1 MADDRRYAGER
12 TIDGVMVTVDG
23 QEIDPRFDVKT
34 YTDHG
39 FEWSYEGDGPR
50 QLALAI
56 LAEHMGDAQAALE
69 FAEPFMQRVVANF
82 DNDWEM
88 TSADIDR
95 ALENIRVAA

>member
-1 MADDRRYAGER
+1 MTENRRYSGER
-12 TIDGVMVTVDG
+12 TIDGVRVTVDG
-23 QEIDPRFDVKT
+23 REIDPRYEVRT

-56 LAEHMGDAQAALE
+56 LAEHMGDAVKALE
-69 FAEPFMQRVVANF
+69 YVEPFMQRVVANF

-88 TSADIDR
+88 TSADIER